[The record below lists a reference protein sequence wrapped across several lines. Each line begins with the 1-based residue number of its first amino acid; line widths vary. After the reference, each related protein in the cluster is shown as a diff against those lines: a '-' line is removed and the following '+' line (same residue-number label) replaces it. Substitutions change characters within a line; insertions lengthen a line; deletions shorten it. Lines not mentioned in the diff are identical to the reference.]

1 MIKKRREGMMKQ
13 NSEKDNIV
21 LFPGL
26 ERRLLE
32 KGVEYLHAKKYRQAI
47 EYLEQARTLDA
58 HNSEVYTGLV
68 LAHFESG
75 HPQEAKV
82 IAAEML
88 KEGIGNYI
96 QVMDLYIMIMVQL
109 NEYEEIIS
117 TIEALLEEKEVPK
130 EKFEHFSKMLHF
142 SRKMAEGQEDLQ
154 DIEPPVQEQGN
165 ERLSLFSYQDPKDQM
180 QIAAR
185 LAKENVRPYIHE
197 IKLYLESKE
206 GHPFQKSMLLNILR
220 EQEYDKEVE
229 VEKFGMKDVFIPSRL
244 PELQEVQMLV
254 EVSQLLESSLESDDP
269 VLFENIKSL
278 MERNFFLLYPFNP
291 KPNSVEACAAAY
303 HYLANRYFGLDE
315 TIDDYADRYGAT
327 VEETAEAMDF
337 IKMIEEISYPI
348 I

>member
-1 MIKKRREGMMKQ
+1 MKKQ

-109 NEYEEIIS
+109 NEYEEIIT
-117 TIEALLEEKEVPK
+117 TIEALLEDKEVPK

-142 SRKMAEGQEDLQ
+142 SRKMAEGQQDLQ
-154 DIEPPVQEQGN
+154 DVEPPVQGRGN

-197 IKLYLESKE
+197 IKLYLESTE

-229 VEKFGMKDVFIPSRL
+229 VEKLGMKEVFIPAEL
-244 PELQEVQMLV
+244 PELQEVQKLL
-254 EVSQLLESSLESDDP
+254 EVSKLLESSLESEDP

-278 MERNFFLLYPFNP
+278 VERNFFLLYPFEP
-291 KPNSVEACAAAY
+291 QPDSFEAWAAAY
-303 HYLANRYFGLDE
+303 HYLANGYFGLDG
-315 TIDDYADRYGAT
+315 TIEDYAVRYGAT
-327 VEETAEAMDF
+327 EEETAKAMDF
-337 IKMIEEISYPI
+337 IKRIEEISYPI

>member
-1 MIKKRREGMMKQ
+1 MKKRGGKGMKKQ
-13 NSEKDNIV
+13 NLEKDNIV

-32 KGVEYLHAKKYRQAI
+32 KGVEYLHAKKYRQAL
-47 EYLEQARTLDA
+47 EYLEQARDLGEK
-58 HNSEVYTGLV
+58 NSEVYTGLV

-82 IAAEML
+82 IAGEML
-88 KEGIGNYI
+88 KEGIGDYI

-109 NEYEEIIS
+109 NEYEEIIT
-117 TIEALLEEKEVPK
+117 TIEALLEEQEVPK
-130 EKFEHFSKMLHF
+130 DKFEHFSKMLHF
-142 SRKMAEGQEDLQ
+142 SRKMADGQQ
-154 DIEPPVQEQGN
+154 DFQEMEAFVQERGS

-229 VEKFGMKDVFIPSRL
+229 VEKLGMKEVFLPSEL
-244 PELQEVQMLV
+244 PEIHEIQKLLD
-254 EVSQLLESSLESDDP
+254 VSQLLESSLENDDP
-269 VLFENIKSL
+269 ILYENIKSL
-278 MERNFFLLYPFNP
+278 IERNFFLLYPFNP
-291 KPNSVEACAAAY
+291 KPAKAEAWAAAY
-303 HYLANRYFGLDE
+303 HFLANEYFGLDGSIE
-315 TIDDYADRYGAT
+315 SYANQYGAT
-327 VEETAEAMDF
+327 VEETAEALEF
-337 IKMIEEISYPI
+337 IKLIEEISYPI

>member
-1 MIKKRREGMMKQ
+1 MKKQ
-13 NSEKDNIV
+13 NHEKDNIV

-32 KGVEYLHAKKYRQAI
+32 KGVDYLHAKKYRQAI
-47 EYLEQARTLDA
+47 EYLEQALDLGEK
-58 HNSEVYTGLV
+58 NSEVYTGLV

-75 HPQEAKV
+75 HPQEAKQ

-88 KEGIGNYI
+88 KEGIGDYI

-109 NEYEEIIS
+109 NEYEEII
-117 TIEALLEEKEVPK
+117 TTVEALLEEKEVPK
-130 EKFEHFSKMLHF
+130 NKFEQFSKMLHF
-142 SRKMAEGQEDLQ
+142 SRKMAEGQQ
-154 DIEPPVQEQGN
+154 DFKEMEAFVQERGS

-229 VEKFGMKDVFIPSRL
+229 VEKLGMRKAFIPAEL
-244 PELQEVQMLV
+244 PEIQEIEKLIKI
-254 EVSQLLESSLESDDP
+254 SKLLESSLESDDP
-269 VLFENIKSL
+269 ILYENIKSL
-278 MERNFFLLYPFNP
+278 LERNFFLLYPFDP
-291 KPNSVEACAAAY
+291 KPASVRAWAAAY
-303 HYLANRYFGLDE
+303 HYLANEYFGLDGS
-315 TIDDYADRYGAT
+315 IDSYAKQYGST
-327 VEETAEAMDF
+327 VEETGAALEF
-337 IKMIEEISYPI
+337 IKQIEEISYPI